1 MTKVLTIRVPVDLL
15 HRAEAKAALLGLD
28 RTKYL
33 RGLIEDDL
41 KAGAVSSSSRFASED
56 LAGIHVAE
64 EPRPATNARVRE
76 MMRSKARERNR

>member
-28 RTKYL
+28 RAKYL

-41 KAGAVSSSSRFASED
+41 RADSISSTSRFASED

-64 EPRPATNARVRE
+64 DPAPATNDRVRE
-76 MMRSKARERNR
+76 KMRSRARDRNR